1 MSETGTNDSG
11 LRAVASERATDAY
24 AYAQRSLDRYV
35 DPSSRQRA
43 YDSASAMAH
52 DRPIIFS
59 FLAAQLVFSSL
70 PILTFAVFALSTM
83 ALALAGALLF
93 ALFWTGVALL
103 FLVPALLVTSSVAV
117 LVWAWAVGSFVVARA
132 LYARLP
138 GGIKGAQEETALI
151 EGRKSKTYSQA
162 VKEENGVDGDAGKTS

>member
-1 MSETGTNDSG
+1 M
-11 LRAVASERATDAY
+11 
-24 AYAQRSLDRYV
+24 
-35 DPSSRQRA
+35 
-43 YDSASAMAH
+43 
-52 DRPIIFS
+52 
-59 FLAAQLVFSSL
+59 AQLVFSSL

-117 LVWAWAVGSFVVARA
+117 LVWAWAVGGFVVVRA

-138 GGIKGAQEETALI
+138 GGIKGEQEETAFI
-151 EGRKSKTYSQA
+151 EGRKSKTYSQV
-162 VKEENGVDGDAGKTS
+162 VKEENGVDGDKAS